1 MFERCMNAAPR
12 REQQA
17 NPIMPLTSRCQ
28 PLLVNTAS
36 PDHQGYL
43 VLVDDHLVA
52 VLVRLEP
59 DEHLAPELRE
69 RWFVEAG
76 FGPCQVRGRTWS
88 FASPADALGWA
99 RQQVEEHA
107 RESLIP
113 N

>member
-1 MFERCMNAAPR
+1 MVP
-12 REQQA
+12 
-17 NPIMPLTSRCQ
+17 TSHGQ

-36 PDHQGYL
+36 RDQQGCL
-43 VLVDDHLVA
+43 VFVDDQLVA

-59 DEHLAPELRE
+59 DEHLEPELWE

-76 FGPCQVRGRTWS
+76 FGPCRGRPRTSS

-99 RQQVEEHA
+99 RQRVEQHA
-107 RESLIP
+107 REDLVL